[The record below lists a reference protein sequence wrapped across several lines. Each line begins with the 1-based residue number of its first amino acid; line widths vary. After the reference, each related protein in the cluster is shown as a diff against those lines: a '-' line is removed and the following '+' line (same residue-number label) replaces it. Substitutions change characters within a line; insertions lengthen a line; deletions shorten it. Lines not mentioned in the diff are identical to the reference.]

1 MLFAHR
7 LKSALICALAVFA
20 LLGAGNAL
28 AAEDDVFE
36 VRNIAVDVKA
46 ETAAEARAQALR
58 EAELKAFETMLAR
71 LTLRQDRQKIP
82 VLSRADIAGYV
93 RDFSVAQEKAS
104 SVRYIARLNYRF
116 KPEPIRELLRA
127 YNVPF
132 AETSSKPMLVL
143 PVFEHAASAALWDEP
158 NPWRLAWQQRD
169 APGGLVPLI
178 VPIGDL
184 NDIVTIGA
192 ADALAGSSLKLATLA
207 DRYAATGSI
216 VAHLNL
222 TVDQTTGAEAST
234 ITLLRPFDPIPV
246 EARSASL
253 IKLSG
258 ENMSAFMA
266 RAVNDTVS
274 RINELWKR
282 RNLIS
287 NAGTGVLAV
296 TVPIGSL
303 GDWLQIKKQLASIG
317 IIRRTEIV
325 LLSREQVRVNVH
337 FAGDPDQLM
346 TALEQANLSLLQE
359 SGEWLVMPIGA
370 FQPPKG

>member
-1 MLFAHR
+1 
-7 LKSALICALAVFA
+7 V
-20 LLGAGNAL
+20 
-28 AAEDDVFE
+28 
-36 VRNIAVDVKA
+36 
-46 ETAAEARAQALR
+46 
-58 EAELKAFETMLAR
+58 
-71 LTLRQDRQKIP
+71 
-82 VLSRADIAGYV
+82 
-93 RDFSVAQEKAS
+93 
-104 SVRYIARLNYRF
+104 
-116 KPEPIRELLRA
+116 
-127 YNVPF
+127 
-132 AETSSKPMLVL
+132 
-143 PVFEHAASAALWDEP
+143 LWDEP

-169 APGGLVPLI
+169 APDGLVPLI

-222 TVDQTTGAEAST
+222 TVDPTTGAEAST

-246 EARSASL
+246 EARSATL
-253 IKLSG
+253 IQLSG
-258 ENMSAFMA
+258 EDMPTFMA
-266 RAVNDTVS
+266 RAVEDTVN
-274 RINELWKR
+274 RIDDLWKR

-287 NAGTGVLAV
+287 NVGTGVMAI
-296 TVPIGSL
+296 TVPIGGL
-303 GDWLQIKKQLASIG
+303 TDWLQIKKQLASIG

-337 FAGDPDQLM
+337 FAGGAEQLT

>member
-1 MLFAHR
+1 MLLAHR
-7 LKSALICALAVFA
+7 LKSALICALAAFA
-20 LLGAGNAL
+20 LLGAGNAF
-28 AAEDDVFE
+28 AAEEEVFE
-36 VRNIAVDVKA
+36 VRNIGVDVKA

-58 EAELKAFETMLAR
+58 EAEQKAFETMLAR
-71 LTLRQDRQKIP
+71 LTLRQDRPNIP
-82 VLSRADIAGYV
+82 SLSRADIAGYV

-116 KPEPIRELLRA
+116 KPEPIRQLLRA

-143 PVFEHAASAALWDEP
+143 PVFERAANVVLWDEP

-169 APGGLVPLI
+169 APDGLVPLI

-216 VAHLNL
+216 FAHLNL
-222 TVDQTTGAEAST
+222 TVDPTTGAEAST

-246 EARSASL
+246 EARSAIL
-253 IKLSG
+253 IQLSG
-258 ENMSAFMA
+258 EDMPAFMA
-266 RAVNDTVS
+266 RAVDDTVS

-282 RNLIS
+282 RNLIF
-287 NAGTGVLAV
+287 NVGTGVLAV
-296 TVPIGSL
+296 TVPIGGL
-303 GDWLQIKKQLASIG
+303 GDWLQIKKQLAGIG
-317 IIRRTEIV
+317 IIRHTEIV

-337 FAGDPDQLM
+337 FAGGAEQLT

>member
-1 MLFAHR
+1 L
-7 LKSALICALAVFA
+7 C
-20 LLGAGNAL
+20 
-28 AAEDDVFE
+28 
-36 VRNIAVDVKA
+36 
-46 ETAAEARAQALR
+46 
-58 EAELKAFETMLAR
+58 
-71 LTLRQDRQKIP
+71 QDRQNLP
-82 VLSRADIAGYV
+82 TLSRTDIAGYV

-143 PVFEHAASAALWDEP
+143 PVFENAASAVLWDEP

-169 APGGLVPLI
+169 APDGLVPLI

-222 TVDQTTGAEAST
+222 TVDPTTGAEAST

-246 EARSASL
+246 EARSATL
-253 IKLSG
+253 IQLSG
-258 ENMSAFMA
+258 EDMPTFMA
-266 RAVNDTVS
+266 RAVEDTVN
-274 RINELWKR
+274 RIDDLWKR

-287 NAGTGVLAV
+287 NVGTGVMAI
-296 TVPIGSL
+296 TVPIGGL
-303 GDWLQIKKQLASIG
+303 TDWLQIKKQLASIG

-337 FAGDPDQLM
+337 FAGGAEQLT

>member
-7 LKSALICALAVFA
+7 LKSALICALAVYA
-20 LLGAGNAL
+20 LIGAGNAS
-28 AAEDDVFE
+28 AAEDEVFE

-58 EAELKAFETMLAR
+58 EAEQKAFKTMLAR
-71 LTLRQDRQKIP
+71 LTLRQDRQNLP
-82 VLSRADIAGYV
+82 TLSRTDIAGYV

-143 PVFEHAASAALWDEP
+143 PVFENAASTVLWDEP

-169 APGGLVPLI
+169 APDGLVPLI

-222 TVDQTTGAEAST
+222 TVDPTTGAEAST

-246 EARSASL
+246 EARSATL
-253 IKLSG
+253 IQLSG
-258 ENMSAFMA
+258 EDMPTFMA
-266 RAVNDTVS
+266 RAVEDTVN
-274 RINELWKR
+274 RIDDLWKR

-287 NAGTGVLAV
+287 NVGTGVMAI
-296 TVPIGSL
+296 TVPIGGL
-303 GDWLQIKKQLASIG
+303 TDWLQIKKQLASIG

-337 FAGDPDQLM
+337 FAGGAEQLT